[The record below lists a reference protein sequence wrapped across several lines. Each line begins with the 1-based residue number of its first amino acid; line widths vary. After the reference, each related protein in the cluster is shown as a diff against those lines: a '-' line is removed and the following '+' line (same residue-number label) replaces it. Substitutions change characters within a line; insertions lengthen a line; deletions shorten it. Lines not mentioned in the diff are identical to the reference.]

1 MATTKD
7 YQSEASLLTLQ
18 AIVDVLND
26 GSRASTRVDKTT
38 HSRLVDLVTRWLESG
53 PNWFE
58 LGPDG
63 DIRWK
68 MRRRASDP
76 NFQQI
81 ASTWEGH
88 LTWVAD
94 GGVQMLPVP
103 GKNADIVSVYFIQ
116 LLLNPERLR
125 LNAPCKQCCRWF
137 IKEHK
142 RRVTMYCSKACNTKA
157 NVGNK
162 RRRDHAAKLE
172 AIRNALAN
180 YLDSSSQYRSKMTWQ
195 DYVVKAVN
203 GVTPNFLTRA
213 VKAGEIQPPI

>member
-1 MATTKD
+1 MKTARG
-7 YQSEASLLTLQ
+7 YQDEVSLLTLQ
-18 AIVDVLND
+18 GIADVLND
-26 GSRASTRVDKTT
+26 GSQASTQVDKTA

-53 PNWFE
+53 P
-58 LGPDG
+58 
-63 DIRWK
+63 DIRK
-68 MRRRASDP
+68 MRRRATDP

-94 GGVQMLPVP
+94 GGVQMRPFP
-103 GKNADIVSVYFIQ
+103 GKDADIVSVYFVQ

-125 LNAPCKQCCRWF
+125 LNAPCKYCHRWF
-137 IKEHK
+137 LKEQK
-142 RRVTMYCSKACNTKA
+142 GRQTVYCSKTCKSNSL
-157 NVGNK
+157 VGNK

-172 AIRNALAN
+172 EIGNALAN

-195 DYVVKAVN
+195 EYVVQVVK